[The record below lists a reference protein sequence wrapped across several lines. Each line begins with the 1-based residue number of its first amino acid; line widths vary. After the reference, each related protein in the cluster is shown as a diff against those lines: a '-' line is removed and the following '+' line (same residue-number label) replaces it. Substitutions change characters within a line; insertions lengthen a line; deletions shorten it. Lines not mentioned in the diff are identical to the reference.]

1 MNELEYL
8 IRQLDEQRARIIDD
22 LGTGKAQDHAEYRFV
37 CGVAQGLLR
46 AKNLVIELHERLI
59 DSDD

>member
-1 MNELEYL
+1 MRELEYL
-8 IRQLDEQRARIIDD
+8 ISQLDDQRARIIED

-46 AKNLVIELHERLI
+46 AKNLVIELHERLT

>member
-1 MNELEYL
+1 MKELEYL
-8 IRQLDEQRARIIDD
+8 IKKLDEQRALIIDD

-46 AKNLVIELHERLI
+46 AKNLVIELNERI
-59 DSDD
+59 TESDD